1 MGDDRRPLKFK
12 SCGEDDFQLYLVAA
26 PTGKFT
32 LLGEP
37 DKWISVSPQRFSDL
51 RADDAITSSVQV
63 HGQEGET
70 VTVRWAD
77 VQGKI
82 VTTSCKFSAEGTLV
96 SKITASGASCSPSAA
111 VSDMM

>member
-77 VQGKI
+77 VQGTI
-82 VTTSCKFSAEGTLV
+82 V

-111 VSDMM
+111 VSDMMIVV